1 MRKAW
6 QYTLLGAV
14 TSPLAQPALAQTV
27 SPPIPAK
34 ARAEASNSNPSGAVG
49 TTDVPGRGE
58 IADIVVT
65 AQRVS
70 ATAQKTSLVIT
81 AIDAKNLVGV
91 TDVRSLEA
99 LVPGVRLSD
108 TGANTQTFIRGVGS
122 LNVTATQE
130 SAIAYNADG
139 VYLTQ
144 STMISPIM
152 FDLQRVEI
160 LKGPQGTLYGR
171 NASGGAV
178 NLISRGASLSGVEG
192 YLEAEAGNFSL
203 IRGTGA
209 LNVPITGTL
218 AIRVAAQHSQ
228 HAGYLSDGTDDQDTT
243 SGRIRVLWQPTP
255 KASLRLGVDGSASDE
270 TGAGSSLNANP
281 TGIKFLGGYDP
292 QAQTGPFF
300 LGGTSLLSS
309 TPNPQPFFHDR
320 QWSAF
325 GQLDVNLGF
334 ANVTVLPAYRH
345 EAVSFISYINGYES
359 AQSPTTNQRS
369 LEIRLAHQSNKL
381 KWLVGGYYL
390 DTDIDIDVF
399 IRNESIRNVAFE
411 RLSNNIKAA
420 AVFGEMTYSLTDAVR
435 LIGGLRYTYEKTS
448 SNGYL
453 NNYLGPVGFPFPQTS
468 AFNPYNPV
476 TNPGGERLDYLI
488 SRSVSYKPVTWKVG
502 AEMDLAPDSMVFA
515 TASRGSKGGGTYP
528 DVPSVNA
535 TFRPEYVTAFELGS
549 RNRFFDR
556 TLQLNL
562 ELFYWKLKDQ
572 QIGYLGFNSIG
583 QPTLLTSNAGQAHM
597 YGADVDLLW
606 KASPNDTFHVGLEY
620 LASKYDDFKRTA
632 PSTGVRV
639 ATVCGVTG
647 YVATPGSLAPA
658 VIDCSGQQMLRAPKW
673 SGSVSYQHL
682 FELGKAGQLTFD
694 LNTSFA
700 SSSYLDVGY
709 TSLLRQTF
717 YAIPEA
723 SLTYNVPGRAGT
735 ITAWI
740 KNIGDQRVMSGG
752 TQSVNAY
759 ARPTLLPPRTFGVT
773 YRYSL

>member
-1 MRKAW
+1 
-6 QYTLLGAV
+6 
-14 TSPLAQPALAQTV
+14 
-27 SPPIPAK
+27 
-34 ARAEASNSNPSGAVG
+34 
-49 TTDVPGRGE
+49 
-58 IADIVVT
+58 
-65 AQRVS
+65 
-70 ATAQKTSLVIT
+70 
-81 AIDAKNLVGV
+81 
-91 TDVRSLEA
+91 
-99 LVPGVRLSD
+99 
-108 TGANTQTFIRGVGS
+108 
-122 LNVTATQE
+122 
-130 SAIAYNADG
+130 
-139 VYLTQ
+139 
-144 STMISPIM
+144 
-152 FDLQRVEI
+152 
-160 LKGPQGTLYGR
+160 
-171 NASGGAV
+171 
-178 NLISRGASLSGVEG
+178 
-192 YLEAEAGNFSL
+192 
-203 IRGTGA
+203 
-209 LNVPITGTL
+209 
-218 AIRVAAQHSQ
+218 
-228 HAGYLSDGTDDQDTT
+228 
-243 SGRIRVLWQPTP
+243 
-255 KASLRLGVDGSASDE
+255 
-270 TGAGSSLNANP
+270 
-281 TGIKFLGGYDP
+281 
-292 QAQTGPFF
+292 
-300 LGGTSLLSS
+300 
-309 TPNPQPFFHDR
+309 
-320 QWSAF
+320 
-325 GQLDVNLGF
+325 
-334 ANVTVLPAYRH
+334 
-345 EAVSFISYINGYES
+345 VSFTSYINGYES
-359 AQSPTTNQRS
+359 TQSPTTNQRS
-369 LEIRLAHQSNKL
+369 LEIRLANQSNKL
-381 KWLVGGYYL
+381 RWLVGGYYL

-468 AFNPYNPV
+468 AFNPFNPV

-583 QPTLLTSNAGQAHM
+583 QPSLLTTNAGQAHM

-682 FELGKAGQLTFD
+682 FELGKAGQLTVD
-694 LNTSFA
+694 LNTSFV

-709 TSLLRQTF
+709 TSLLRQPF

-752 TQSVNAY
+752 TQSVDAY